1 MLLGNPKCKTQC
13 QSNFFAECRW
23 VRIEN
28 TRMMP
33 QTSESLHMNA
43 QPQSHHIQPAF
54 VSEDGLSKTPISRTT
69 LLFPTFEGCTWSSIR
84 TVFLN
89 ELSQSLS
96 NLATSLSL
104 GSSASSIWPSMMPWT
119 LFPPWLLPSL
129 SQLSCVFWDT
139 ENMSPFWE
147 AVSASPSIWASW
159 L

>member
-1 MLLGNPKCKTQC
+1 MLLGNPEYKTRC
-13 QSNFFAECRW
+13 QNKFLQSVDEWELKTPGWGHR
-23 VRIEN
+23 
-28 TRMMP
+28 P
-33 QTSESLHMNA
+33 QRSSKWMHS
-43 QPQSHHIQPAF
+43 PSHIVSKPAF